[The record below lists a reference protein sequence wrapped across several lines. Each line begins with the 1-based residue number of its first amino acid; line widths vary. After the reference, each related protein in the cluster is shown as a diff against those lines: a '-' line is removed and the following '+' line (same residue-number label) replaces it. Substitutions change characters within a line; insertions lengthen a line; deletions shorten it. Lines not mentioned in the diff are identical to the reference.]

1 MSGPWASPGSGQ
13 PVSARCAAGR
23 SSGPFCGLVLSPGSP
38 RTSARCLREPAV
50 SGDLP
55 VGPLGPGRGSGRRC
69 VSQVQTL
76 SLCQGVGL
84 ERPGRGVHI
93 RVVLTQRCLA
103 MGRGSRAP
111 ERVSAVCQPGSAAGG
126 GPCIFQAICIFI
138 QFAYLFFFFFAV
150 STLYL
155 CYQEVKHTHAQRK
168 GRRTRL
174 R

>member
-1 MSGPWASPGSGQ
+1 MSGPRASPGSGQ

-23 SSGPFCGLVLSPGSP
+23 SSGPFCGLVQSPGSP
-38 RTSARCLREPAV
+38 RTSVRCLREPAV

-93 RVVLTQRCLA
+93 RVVRSRDGGAGRPNGSLPFANPALRREAALA
-103 MGRGSRAP
+103 FFR
-111 ERVSAVCQPGSAAGG
+111 
-126 GPCIFQAICIFI
+126 
-138 QFAYLFFFFFAV
+138 QFAFLFSLRIFFFFFFFAV

-155 CYQEVKHTHAQRK
+155 CYQEVKYTHAQRR

>member
-1 MSGPWASPGSGQ
+1 MSGPRASPGSGQ

-23 SSGPFCGLVLSPGSP
+23 SSGPFCGLVQSPGSP

-84 ERPGRGVHI
+84 ERPGRASTSESSGHGTGE
-93 RVVLTQRCLA
+93 RGARTGLCRLPTRLCG
-103 MGRGSRAP
+103 GRRPLHFSGNLHFYSVC
-111 ERVSAVCQPGSAAGG
+111 VS
-126 GPCIFQAICIFI
+126 
-138 QFAYLFFFFFAV
+138 FFFFFFLLFQHFTSV
-150 STLYL
+150 I
-155 CYQEVKHTHAQRK
+155 RK
-168 GRRTRL
+168 
-174 R
+174 

>member
-84 ERPGRGVHI
+84 ERQGRGVHI
-93 RVVLTQRCLA
+93 RVVRSRDGGA
-103 MGRGSRAP
+103 GRPNGSLPFATRLCGGRRP
-111 ERVSAVCQPGSAAGG
+111 LHFSGNLHFYSVCVS
-126 GPCIFQAICIFI
+126 
-138 QFAYLFFFFFAV
+138 FFFFFLLFQHFTSV
-150 STLYL
+150 I
-155 CYQEVKHTHAQRK
+155 RK
-168 GRRTRL
+168 
-174 R
+174 

>member
-23 SSGPFCGLVLSPGSP
+23 SSGPFCGLVQSPGSP
-38 RTSARCLREPAV
+38 RTSVRCLREPAV

-84 ERPGRGVHI
+84 ERPGRASTSESSG
-93 RVVLTQRCLA
+93 
-103 MGRGSRAP
+103 P
-111 ERVSAVCQPGSAAGG
+111 SAAWPWDGG
-126 GPCIFQAICIFI
+126 AGRPNGSLPFANPALRWEAALAFFR
-138 QFAYLFFFFFAV
+138 QFAFLFSLRIFFFFFFAV